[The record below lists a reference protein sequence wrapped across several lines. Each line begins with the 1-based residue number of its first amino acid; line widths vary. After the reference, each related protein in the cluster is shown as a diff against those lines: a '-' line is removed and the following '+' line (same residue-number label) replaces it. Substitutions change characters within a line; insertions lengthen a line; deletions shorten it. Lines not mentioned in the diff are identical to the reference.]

1 MNRKQRTSPEH
12 HSRVTGSWLDAG
24 YRPESGFTLMELLIV
39 MSIMLIIMAF
49 AVPQMLKVKKNADQT
64 SAIQSIR
71 VINSA
76 EFQYNSAYQTFACPL
91 SLLGGD
97 PKAGSPSAEGAQLL
111 DPTLAASGH
120 KSGYVFSVTCGAK
133 TTINNQDKYNSFE
146 LTAVPETVGKT
157 GDYGY
162 CSDENNAIKY
172 DPTGGTNCTQP
183 VQ

>member
-1 MNRKQRTSPEH
+1 MKIKVRPQLPMFRAASDPG
-12 HSRVTGSWLDAG
+12 SRCEA
-24 YRPESGFTLMELLIV
+24 GFTLMELMIV

-49 AVPQMLKVKKNADQT
+49 AVPQLMKVKKNANQT
-64 SAIQSIR
+64 SALQSIR

-76 EFQYNSAYQTFACPL
+76 EFQYNAAYQTFGCPL
-91 SLLGGD
+91 TLLGGD
-97 PKAGSPSAEGAQLL
+97 PKAGAPTPEGAQLL

-120 KSGYVFSVTCGAK
+120 KSGYIFTVTCGSKA
-133 TTINNQDKYNSFE
+133 TINNQDKYNSFE
-146 LTAVPETVGKT
+146 LTAVPETVGRT

-162 CSDENNAIKY
+162 CSDENNIIKY

>member
-1 MNRKQRTSPEH
+1 MNSKNRTSAEH
-12 HSRVTGSWLDAG
+12 VQHEA
-24 YRPESGFTLMELLIV
+24 GFTLMELLIV

-49 AVPQMLKVKKNADQT
+49 AVPQMLKVKKNANQT

-76 EFQYNSAYQTFACPL
+76 EFQYNSSYQSYACPL

-97 PKAGSPSAEGAQLL
+97 PKAGSASAEGAQLL
-111 DPTLAASGH
+111 DPTLAATGH
-120 KSGYVFSVTCGAK
+120 KSGYIFTVTCGSK
-133 TTINNQDKYNSFE
+133 TTVNNQDKYNSFE
-146 LTAVPETVGKT
+146 LTAVPESPGKT

-172 DPTGGTNCTQP
+172 DPTGGTNCSQP

>member
-1 MNRKQRTSPEH
+1 MTVYPRTSPEH
-12 HSRVTGSWLDAG
+12 RARQSGIQ
-24 YRPESGFTLMELLIV
+24 PEAGFTLMELLIV

-49 AVPQMLKVKKNADQT
+49 AVPQMLKVKKHANET
-64 SAIQSIR
+64 SALQSIR

-76 EFQYNSAYQTFACPL
+76 EFQYNSAYQTFGCPVA
-91 SLLGGD
+91 LLGGD
-97 PKAGSPSAEGAQLL
+97 PKAGAPSPEGAQLL

-120 KSGYVFSVTCGAK
+120 KSGYVFTVTCGSKA
-133 TTINNQDKYNSFE
+133 TINNQDKYNSFE
-146 LTAVPETVGKT
+146 LTAIPETVGRT

-162 CSDENNAIKY
+162 CSDENNIIKY

>member
-1 MNRKQRTSPEH
+1 MKIE
-12 HSRVTGSWLDAG
+12 A
-24 YRPESGFTLMELLIV
+24 RPQHQSFSSASEAGFTLMELLIV

-49 AVPQMLKVKKNADQT
+49 AVPQMLRLKKQANEASAKQSI
-64 SAIQSIR
+64 SAID
-71 VINSA
+71 SA
-76 EFQYNSAYQTFACPL
+76 ELNYMSSYQTFACPI

-97 PKAGSPSAEGAQLL
+97 SKVGAPSPEAAQLL
-111 DPTLAASGH
+111 DAALASTGH
-120 KSGYVFSVTCGAK
+120 KAGYIFTVTCGSK

-162 CSDENNAIKY
+162 CSDENNTIKY
-172 DPTGGTNCTQP
+172 DPTGGTNCSQQ

>member
-1 MNRKQRTSPEH
+1 MKIE
-12 HSRVTGSWLDAG
+12 A
-24 YRPESGFTLMELLIV
+24 RPQHQSFSIASEAGFTLMELLIV

-49 AVPQMLKVKKNADQT
+49 AVPQMLKVKKNAQQT
-64 SAIQSIR
+64 SALQSIR

-76 EFQYNSAYQTFACPL
+76 EFQYNSAYQTFGCPL
-91 SLLGGD
+91 SLLGGY
-97 PKAGSPSAEGAQLL
+97 PKSGAPSQEGAQLL
-111 DPTLAASGH
+111 DPTLAATGH
-120 KSGYVFSVTCGAK
+120 KAGYIFTVICGSK
-133 TTINNQDKYNSFE
+133 STINNQDKYNSFE
-146 LTAVPETVGKT
+146 LTAVPETVGRT